1 MNQKKKTPSSFPVK
15 TRLDEVIQKAR
26 EGRHVH
32 IAKGTAKPKPEI
44 LQQLAELK
52 AQMRKK

>member
-1 MNQKKKTPSSFPVK
+1 MEQKKKTSSSFPIK

-32 IAKGTAKPKPEI
+32 IEKGTAKPKPEI
-44 LQQLAELK
+44 LQQLTELK